1 MSGAAG
7 EHGASLGKALPEGD
21 ENANPSGIGIRALL
35 AEDFRTHGRDP
46 LSPGFWAL
54 AVHRFGNWRMD
65 FKAKLLRAPLSLI
78 YRGAHQGMIALW
90 GIDLPY
96 NAKIGRR
103 FRIAHHGAVFI
114 GSREIGDDVTIRHS
128 VTIGLK
134 RKTERLAPIIGNRV
148 EIGPGACIVG
158 DIQVG
163 DDSLVGANTVVA
175 QNVPPGSV
183 VLGVPG
189 RFIDAARE
197 LERTP
202 VPAESPTPQKS

>member
-1 MSGAAG
+1 MSHAAAPG
-7 EHGASLGKALPEGD
+7 EGLGSALPTGD
-21 ENANPSGIGIRALL
+21 RNANPAGMGLGALL
-35 AEDFRTHGRDP
+35 AEDFRTHGSDP

-54 AVHRFGNWRMD
+54 AIHRFGNWRMD
-65 FKAKLLRAPLSLI
+65 VKQKLLRAPLSLL
-78 YRGAHQGMIALW
+78 YQGAHQGAITLW

-114 GSREIGDDVTIRHS
+114 GSREIGDDVIIRHS

-134 RKTERLAPIIGNRV
+134 RKSERLAPVIGNRI

-163 DDSLVGANTVVA
+163 DDSVVGANTVLA
-175 QNVPPGSV
+175 QNVPAGSS
-183 VLGVPG
+183 VLGVPA
-189 RFIDAARE
+189 RFLAVE
-197 LERTP
+197 KQPERTELP
-202 VPAESPTPQKS
+202 GAPKS

>member
-1 MSGAAG
+1 MSQPG
-7 EHGASLGKALPEGD
+7 SSKDDLGSALPVGT
-21 ENANPSGIGIRALL
+21 ENANPPGIGLGALL
-35 AEDFRTHGRDP
+35 AEDFRTHGSDP

-54 AVHRFGNWRMD
+54 AIHRFGNWRMD
-65 FKAKLLRAPLSLI
+65 VSHKLLRAPLSIL
-78 YRGAHQGMIALW
+78 YRGAYRGAITLW

-114 GSREIGDDVTIRHS
+114 GSRAIGDDVTIRHS

-134 RKTERLAPIIGNRV
+134 RKSERLAPIIGNRI

-163 DDSLVGANTVVA
+163 DDSLIGANTVLA
-175 QNVPPGSV
+175 QNVPPGSSV
-183 VLGVPG
+183 IGVPA
-189 RFIDAARE
+189 RFVAPEKELDRPAGPADAGPSASR
-197 LERTP
+197 
-202 VPAESPTPQKS
+202 

>member
-1 MSGAAG
+1 MSHAAPFL
-7 EHGASLGKALPEGD
+7 EDLGSALPAGS
-21 ENANPSGIGIRALL
+21 ENANPPGVGLGALL
-35 AEDFRTHGRDP
+35 AEDFRTHGSDP

-54 AVHRFGNWRMD
+54 AIHRFGNWRMD
-65 FKAKLLRAPLSLI
+65 VSHKVLRAPLSLL
-78 YRGAHQGMIALW
+78 YRGAHRGAITLW

-103 FRIAHHGAVFI
+103 FHIAHHGAVFI
-114 GSREIGDDVTIRHS
+114 GSRAIGDDVTIRHS

-134 RKTERLAPIIGNRV
+134 RKSERLAPIIGNRI

-163 DDSLVGANTVVA
+163 DDSVVGANTVLA

-183 VLGVPG
+183 VLGVPA
-189 RFIDAARE
+189 RFVAPEKEPGFAAAPSE
-197 LERTP
+197 TAL
-202 VPAESPTPQKS
+202 PQKS

>member
-1 MSGAAG
+1 MSDTPAWRPG
-7 EHGASLGKALPEGD
+7 LGSALPEGAV
-21 ENANPSGIGIRALL
+21 NANPPGVSLPALL
-35 AEDFRTHGRDP
+35 AEDFRTHGNDP

-65 FKAKLLRAPLSLI
+65 FKTRLVRAPLSLM
-78 YRGAHQGMIALW
+78 YRAAHRGTITLW

-103 FRIAHHGAVFI
+103 LRIAHHGAVFI
-114 GSREIGDDVTIRHS
+114 GSREIGDDVIIRHS

-134 RKTERLAPIIGNRV
+134 RKTERLAPLIGNRV

-158 DIQVG
+158 DIEVG
-163 DDSLVGANTVVA
+163 DDSFVGANTVLA

-189 RFIDAARE
+189 RFIDEARE

-202 VPAESPTPQKS
+202 APTEPPLPPKS

>member
-1 MSGAAG
+1 MSAG
-7 EHGASLGKALPEGD
+7 STGEALGSALPAGD
-21 ENANPSGIGIRALL
+21 HNANPAGIRFGDLL
-35 AEDFRTHGRDP
+35 AEDYRTHGSDP

-65 FKAKLLRAPLSLI
+65 VKHRLLRAPLSLL
-78 YRGAHQGMIALW
+78 YQGAHQGVITLW

-103 FRIAHHGAVFI
+103 FRITHHGAVFI

-134 RKTERLAPIIGNRV
+134 RKSERLAPVIGNRI

-163 DDSLVGANTVVA
+163 DDSVVGANTVLA
-175 QNVPPGSV
+175 QNVPPGST
-183 VLGVPG
+183 VLGVPA
-189 RFIDAARE
+189 RFIVPEKEQDRAEGSDAR
-197 LERTP
+197 
-202 VPAESPTPQKS
+202 KS

>member
-1 MSGAAG
+1 MRQAAPPG
-7 EHGASLGKALPEGD
+7 EDLGSALPAGK
-21 ENANPSGIGIRALL
+21 ENANPAGIGLGALL

-54 AVHRFGNWRMD
+54 AIHRFGNWRMD
-65 FKAKLLRAPLSLI
+65 VRHKLLRAPLSLL
-78 YRGAHQGMIALW
+78 YQGAHRGAITLW

-103 FRIAHHGAVFI
+103 FRIVHHGAVFI

-134 RKTERLAPIIGNRV
+134 RKSERLAPIIGNRI

-158 DIQVG
+158 DIRVG
-163 DDSLVGANTVVA
+163 DDSVVGANTVLA
-175 QNVPPGSV
+175 QDVPPGAA
-183 VLGVPG
+183 VLGVPA
-189 RFIDAARE
+189 RFVLPENEPVAAGMS
-197 LERTP
+197 
-202 VPAESPTPQKS
+202 PAPGPRRG